1 MAFISSER
9 CPFASNLW
17 LQMMGDLILCCN
29 RQDGMISVPKGLQQM
44 LLWASVDCD
53 PNYDGLPIALC
64 LIYKEALPDVQPIS
78 VHLYG
83 FLEEF
88 NLRPFGN
95 WNG

>member
-17 LQMMGDLILCCN
+17 PQKMGDLILRCP
-29 RQDGMISVPKGLQQM
+29 RHVGTTSVPKNLQEM
-44 LLWASVDCD
+44 LAWASVDCD
-53 PNYDGLPIALC
+53 PNYDGVPIALC
-64 LIYKEALPDVQPIS
+64 LVYKEALPKVQPIS

-88 NLRPFGN
+88 NLCPFGN